1 MKNKAKPNHQ
11 DTRESAGSKIG
22 LGLATNVSDEKY
34 GVTFDFCFNHGVSAI
49 AVACSD

>member
-34 GVTFDFCFNHGVSAI
+34 GVTFDFLF
-49 AVACSD
+49 